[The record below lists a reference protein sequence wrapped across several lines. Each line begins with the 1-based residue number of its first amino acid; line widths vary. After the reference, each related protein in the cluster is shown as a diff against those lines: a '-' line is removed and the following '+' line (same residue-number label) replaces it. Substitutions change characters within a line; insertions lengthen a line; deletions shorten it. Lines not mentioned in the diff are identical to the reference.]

1 MKFLKEM
8 EKSAKLWLR
17 ERNVYFGKKTKVS
30 ELNEFLLRVRPKVTS
45 FDLIRIGEDS
55 DGGYLLPDDFE
66 GIDACFS
73 PGVSVETHFESAL
86 SSKGIISHLADFS
99 VDQPEMEGVS
109 FSFEK
114 KFLGIENDAVHM
126 TLESWV
132 SRKAQNDSENMILQ
146 MDIEG
151 DEYDVIFD
159 TSNDILKRFRIIVIE
174 FHRLDTL
181 LDRYGYQ
188 IINTAFRKLLKN
200 FSVVHIHPNNCSEP
214 VRFKEYDF
222 PPVMEFTFLRND
234 RISEAD
240 FVESF
245 PHELDR
251 MNVPGNND
259 FTLPKCWYASYNKL

>member
-1 MKFLKEM
+1 
-8 EKSAKLWLR
+8 
-17 ERNVYFGKKTKVS
+17 
-30 ELNEFLLRVRPKVTS
+30 
-45 FDLIRIGEDS
+45 
-55 DGGYLLPDDFE
+55 
-66 GIDACFS
+66 
-73 PGVSVETHFESAL
+73 
-86 SSKGIISHLADFS
+86 
-99 VDQPEMEGVS
+99 
-109 FSFEK
+109 
-114 KFLGIENDAVHM
+114 
-126 TLESWV
+126 
-132 SRKAQNDSENMILQ
+132 MILQ

-214 VRFKEYDF
+214 VRFKEYSF

-234 RISEAD
+234 RVSEAD

-259 FTLPKCWYASYNKL
+259 FSLPKYWYASYNKL